1 MATVTTIHGDMDEA
15 DLVRTE
21 GDYEDDNERSHWIE
35 YRLPGSDEIV
45 HRSAHVT
52 LKQPL
57 AAEALAALLGL

>member
-21 GDYEDDNERSHWIE
+21 GDFEDDNERSHWIE

-45 HRSAHVT
+45 HRSAHVI

-57 AAEALAALLGL
+57 TADALAALLGG